1 MLPEQHDI
9 LFTFIAIA
17 FAVFA
22 IYVFASSIQIC
33 REREGINTGFWGT
46 VFGAFAIGAFLMT
59 AHMFT
64 LIQAD
69 QLQFFFSTYLWAIV
83 ILLMVWGAFYK
94 SNKIESQSPPIIRGF
109 FFWTTVSLL
118 LAGYTNWLPQQRSD
132 PPPKEAA
139 LVGDVTMEEFAEM
152 GRIII
157 FGAKQVAGQ
166 KSIGKGQCP
175 LCHTFDPGDNSG
187 RCPNLFGVENRSHD
201 RIKEDRYATSP
212 IAIGETEPASGIVKG
227 KYDEIPEE
235 YRRQNG
241 PDEFTGEDYIRE
253 SVMCP
258 TCYVVEKF
266 GKDGDTKSPMPIIV
280 KPPISLSRIE
290 VNAVIAYLQS
300 KDTPGEFAT
309 VTVPLPQNDAG
320 NTGVAVAE
328 APDEDEDKPVFVT
341 GTEDIQAMINT
352 LGCPLCHTIPGV
364 EGAMGMLGPEL
375 HEKINAPKRIKD
387 PNYKGKATNTK
398 EYVRE
403 SILNPGAYVVFNE
416 AEGEL
421 FPDGLMPTDFS
432 QMLSVH
438 AIDKL
443 VDFISQTEAPA
454 GS

>member
-9 LFTFIAIA
+9 LFSFIAIV
-17 FAVFA
+17 FAVFG
-22 IYVFASSIQIC
+22 IYAFGNVVQTC
-33 REREGINTGFWGT
+33 REKKEINGKLWGGIFA
-46 VFGAFAIGAFLMT
+46 AFAIGCFLMT
-59 AHMFT
+59 VHMFT
-64 LIQAD
+64 LVQAD
-69 QLQFFFSTYLWAIV
+69 QLEFFFSTYLWMV
-83 ILLMVWGAFYK
+83 VLLLITWGVFFK
-94 SNKIESQSPPIIRGF
+94 SNKMEGQSPPIIRGF

-132 PPPKEAA
+132 PPPKEVAV
-139 LVGDVTMEEFAEM
+139 VGDVTMEEFAEM
-152 GRIII
+152 GRVII

-175 LCHTFDPGDNSG
+175 LCHTFDPADHMG
-187 RCPNLFGVENRSHD
+187 RCPNLFGVEKRSHD

-212 IAIGETEPASGIVKG
+212 VAIGEVEPASGIVKG
-227 KYDEIPEE
+227 KYDEVPEE
-235 YRRQNG
+235 YRRQQG
-241 PDEFTGEDYIRE
+241 PDEFIGEDYIRE
-253 SVMCP
+253 SMMCP
-258 TCYVVEKF
+258 TCYVVKDF
-266 GKDGDTKSPMPIIV
+266 GNAGDLKSPMPVIV
-280 KPPISLSRIE
+280 KPPVSLSRVE

-309 VTVPLPQNDAG
+309 VTVPLPQDDAG
-320 NTGVAVAE
+320 NTGGALAE
-328 APDEDEDKPVFVT
+328 DSSDDEDKPVFVT
-341 GTEDIQAMINT
+341 GTEDIQTMINT

-364 EGAMGMLGPEL
+364 EGAVGELGPKL
-375 HEKINAPKRIKD
+375 HEKINAPMRIKD

-421 FPDGLMPTDFS
+421 FPDGLMPTTFS
-432 QMLSVH
+432 QMLTVD
-438 AIDKL
+438 ALDKL

>member
-9 LFTFIAIA
+9 LFSFIAIA
-17 FAVFA
+17 FAIFA

-33 REREGINTGFWGT
+33 REREGIDTRFWGT

-64 LIQAD
+64 LVQAD

-83 ILLMVWGAFYK
+83 VLLMVWGAFYK
-94 SNKIESQSPPIIRGF
+94 SNKIERESPPIIRGF

-139 LVGDVTMEEFAEM
+139 VVGDVTMEEFAEM
-152 GRIII
+152 GRVII

-175 LCHTFDPGDNSG
+175 LCHTFDPADHMG
-187 RCPNLFGVENRSHD
+187 RCPNLFGVEKRSHD
-201 RIKEDRYATSP
+201 RVKEDRYATSP
-212 IAIGETEPASGIVKG
+212 VAIGETEPASGIVKG

-235 YRRQNG
+235 YRRQHG

-253 SVMCP
+253 SMMCP
-258 TCYVVEKF
+258 TCYVVKDF
-266 GKDGDTKSPMPIIV
+266 GNAGDLKSPMPIIS
-280 KPPISLSRIE
+280 KPPVSLSRNE

-309 VTVPLPQNDAG
+309 VTVPLPQDDAG
-320 NTGVAVAE
+320 NTGIAVE

-364 EGAMGMLGPEL
+364 EGAMGMLGPVL

-432 QMLSVH
+432 QQLSVH

-443 VDFISQTEAPA
+443 VDFISQTEPPA

>member
-33 REREGINTGFWGT
+33 REREGINIGFWGT

-83 ILLMVWGAFYK
+83 VLLMVWGSFYK

-166 KSIGKGQCP
+166 PSIGKGQCP
-175 LCHTFDPGDNSG
+175 LCHTFDPGDNIG

-201 RIKEDRYATSP
+201 RVKEDRYATSP

-266 GKDGDTKSPMPIIV
+266 GNDGDTKSPMPIIS

-309 VTVPLPQNDAG
+309 VTVPLPQDDAG
-320 NTGVAVAE
+320 NTGGAVAE
-328 APDEDEDKPVFVT
+328 DSSDDEDKPVFVT
-341 GTEDIQAMINT
+341 GTEDIQTMINT

-443 VDFISQTEAPA
+443 VDFISQTEPPA

>member
-9 LFTFIAIA
+9 LFSFIAIA
-17 FAVFA
+17 FAIFA

-33 REREGINTGFWGT
+33 REREGIDTRFWGT

-69 QLQFFFSTYLWAIV
+69 QLKFFFSTYLWAIV
-83 ILLMVWGAFYK
+83 VLLMVWGAFYK
-94 SNKIESQSPPIIRGF
+94 SNKIERESPPIIRGF

-139 LVGDVTMEEFAEM
+139 VVGDVTMEEFAEM
-152 GRIII
+152 GRVII

-175 LCHTFDPGDNSG
+175 LCHTFDPADHMG
-187 RCPNLFGVENRSHD
+187 RCPNLFGVEKRSHD
-201 RIKEDRYATSP
+201 RVKEDRYATSP
-212 IAIGETEPASGIVKG
+212 VAIGELEPASGIVKG

-235 YRRQNG
+235 YRRQHG
-241 PDEFTGEDYIRE
+241 PDEFIGEDYIRE
-253 SVMCP
+253 SMMCP
-258 TCYVVEKF
+258 TCYVVKDF
-266 GKDGDTKSPMPIIV
+266 GNAGDLKSPMPIIS
-280 KPPISLSRIE
+280 KPPVSLSRTE

-309 VTVPLPQNDAG
+309 VTVPLPQDDAG
-320 NTGVAVAE
+320 NTGIAVE

-364 EGAMGMLGPEL
+364 EGAMGMLGPVL

-432 QMLSVH
+432 QQLSVN

-443 VDFISQTEAPA
+443 VDFISQTEPPA